1 MAPDATVTEPGN
13 ALDWTGRP
21 IVVAGIG
28 ADGWSGLGDNARRA
42 IGACDVVFGSSR
54 QLALLPPG
62 EIDRVPWPTPL
73 LPALPELFAR
83 NVDRQIGVLASG
95 DPMFYGIG
103 VTLAR
108 RFGPAALHVFP
119 QPSSASLACARLGW
133 PLAETPVVSVVARP
147 LPTVLPELSENRRIL
162 VLSEDEQTPA
172 RIAELLRDNGF
183 GASALTVLEQLGG
196 PAERRRTGPA
206 ATWDHPAGDPLN
218 IVAID
223 CRADPGTRRDT
234 RLPGLADTAFTGDG
248 QLTKAEVRALTV
260 TALAPAPGEMLWDIG
275 GGSGSIAIEW
285 CRTHPLCRAVTFERL
300 PARREQIASNITALG
315 VPGIT
320 IRGEVRSELAEETIP
335 APDAIFL
342 GGGLTQDAMF
352 ERCWERLRPGG
363 RLVANAVTAESEAL
377 LLDWSAG
384 FGGTLRKFQIYR
396 GEPLG
401 GFTAWRPHLPVAQ
414 WIVRK
419 PAGRRSAPP

>member
-1 MAPDATVTEPGN
+1 MASDAALTEHWSGHPV
-13 ALDWTGRP
+13 
-21 IVVAGIG
+21 VVAGIG
-28 ADGWSGLGDNARRA
+28 ADGWSGLGETVRA
-42 IGACDVVFGSSR
+42 ALADCDVVFGSAR
-54 QLALLPPG
+54 QLALLPPS
-62 EIDRVPWPTPL
+62 EAERIPWPTPL

-83 NVDRQIGVLASG
+83 NADRRIGVLASG

-108 RFGPAALHVFP
+108 RFGPTALRVFP

-147 LPTVLPELSENRRIL
+147 LPTLVPELSDGRRIL
-162 VLSEDEQTPA
+162 VLSEDQHTPSKV
-172 RIAELLRDNGF
+172 AELLRDNGF
-183 GASALTVLEQLGG
+183 GASTLTVLEQLGG
-196 PAERRRTGPA
+196 PTEQLRTAPA
-206 ATWDHPAGDPLN
+206 AHWPHPPGDPLN

-223 CRADPGTRRDT
+223 CHADPDTRRDT
-234 RLPGLADTAFTGDG
+234 RLPGLADIAFTGDG

-260 TALAPAPGEMLWDIG
+260 TALAPTPGEMLWDIG

-285 CRTHPLCRAVTFERL
+285 CRTHPLCRAVSFERL
-300 PARREQIASNITALG
+300 PARREQIATNSVALG

-320 IRGEVRSELAEETIP
+320 IRGEVSSELAEEMIP

-342 GGGLTQDAMF
+342 GGGLTQDGMF
-352 ERCWERLRPGG
+352 DRCWHRLRPGG

-377 LLDWSAG
+377 LLEWSAR
-384 FGGTLRKFQIYR
+384 FGGSLRKFQIYR

-419 PAGRRSAPP
+419 PAG

>member
-1 MAPDATVTEPGN
+1 MAPDATVTETEAAG
-13 ALDWTGRP
+13 WTGEP
-21 IVVAGIG
+21 IIVAGIG
-28 ADGWSGLGDNARRA
+28 ADGWSGLGQTARQA
-42 IGACDVVFGSSR
+42 VSDCDVVFGSPR
-54 QLALLPPG
+54 QLALLPASDS
-62 EIDRVPWPTPL
+62 ERVPWPTPL

-83 NVDRQIGVLASG
+83 NADRRIGVLASG

-108 RFGPAALHVFP
+108 RFGPAALRVFP

-147 LPTVLPELSENRRIL
+147 LPTILPELSEGRRIL
-162 VLSEDEQTPA
+162 VLSEDETTPS

-183 GASALTVLEQLGG
+183 GASTVTVLEQLGG
-196 PAERRRTGPA
+196 PAEHLRAGPA
-206 ATWDHPAGDPLN
+206 AAWPHPGGDPLN

-223 CRADPGTRRDT
+223 CRADPDTRRDT
-234 RLPGLADTAFTGDG
+234 RLPGLADAAFAGDG

-260 TALAPAPGEMLWDIG
+260 TALAPTPGEMLWDIG

-300 PARREQIASNITALG
+300 PTRREQIATNIDALG

-320 IRGEVRSELAEETIP
+320 IRGEVRSELAEETIT

-342 GGGLTQDAMF
+342 GGGLTQDGMF
-352 ERCWERLRPGG
+352 EQCWQRLRPGG

-396 GEPLG
+396 GEQLG

-419 PAGRRSAPP
+419 PAGRRSMDQ